1 MISLKKLSLL
11 LIVALSFVHS
21 AFSSV
26 PGMAQYI
33 PDTSGEYVYY
43 QDKTFT
49 RDSIVGF
56 LFYNDST
63 YAVRYYAPADK
74 KQSLLEKD
82 ITIYFSVNPDA
93 GYLELTGENI
103 VGAQTQD
110 DVEIVNYLHD
120 LFYEFSSRAAKA
132 FLMDGSTIPSKQDY
146 AQFGGNV
153 TIMFNPLVPIFNIE
167 AIKASDGKNLLQLQT
182 VGRLSSS
189 EDKSFTQYKRIDGLP
204 KDKTRNFKND
214 KKAKKQKISALGLN
228 INLDAQWTQKS
239 DAMWALGDYAML
251 MVASIGNTEQMSQPH
266 DYLWDYL
273 QRMWCSGS
281 DGRYALWQHK
291 KVERTKDKLSI
302 MNVFYEPGA
311 NSVTRDFKITRKT
324 KEGDVVLIL
333 TVFDDVYQKNKSY
346 FDAILKI

>member
-1 MISLKKLSLL
+1 MISLKKISLL
-11 LIVALSFVHS
+11 LIIALSLCGL

-26 PGMAQYI
+26 PGMVQYI
-33 PDTSGEYVYY
+33 PDSSGEYVYY

-82 ITIYFSVNPDA
+82 ITVYFSVNPEA
-93 GYLELTGENI
+93 NNLELTGENI
-103 VGAQTQD
+103 VGANSQD

-120 LFYEFSSRAAKA
+120 LFYEFSSRASKA
-132 FLMDGSTIPSKQDY
+132 LLTDGTTIPSKQDY

-167 AIKASDGKNLLQLQT
+167 AIKGADGKILLQLQT
-182 VGRLSSS
+182 IGMLSSS
-189 EDKSFTQYKRIDGLP
+189 GDKSFTQYKRIDGLP

-214 KKAKKQKISALGLN
+214 KKAKKQKVSALGID
-228 INLDAQWTQKS
+228 INLDTQWTQKS

-251 MVASIGNTEQMSQPH
+251 MVASIGNTDQMSQPH

-273 QRMWCSGS
+273 QRM
-281 DGRYALWQHK
+281 
-291 KVERTKDKLSI
+291 
-302 MNVFYEPGA
+302 
-311 NSVTRDFKITRKT
+311 
-324 KEGDVVLIL
+324 
-333 TVFDDVYQKNKSY
+333 
-346 FDAILKI
+346 

>member
-1 MISLKKLSLL
+1 MISLKKLGLL
-11 LIVALSFVHS
+11 FALSLCGL

-26 PGMAQYI
+26 PGMVQYI
-33 PDTSGEYVYY
+33 PDSSGEYVYY

-74 KQSLLEKD
+74 KQSLVEKD
-82 ITIYFSVNPDA
+82 ITVYFSVNPSA

-103 VGAQTQD
+103 VGASTQD

-120 LFYEFSSRAAKA
+120 LFYELSSRAAKA
-132 FLMDGSTIPSKQDY
+132 ILMDGSTVSSKQDY

-167 AIKASDGKNLLQLQT
+167 AIKAADGNNLLQLQT
-182 VGRLSSS
+182 MGMLSSS
-189 EDKSFTQYKRIDGLP
+189 GDKSFTQYKRIDGLP

-214 KKAKKQKISALGLN
+214 KKAKKQKASALGFN
-228 INLDAQWTQKS
+228 INIDTQWTQKS

-251 MVASIGNTEQMSQPH
+251 MVASIGSNNQMSQ
-266 DYLWDYL
+266 DYMWDYL

-281 DGRYALWQHK
+281 DGSYALWQHK
-291 KVERTKDKLSI
+291 KVERSKDGLSI
-302 MNVFYEPGA
+302 MNVFYEPDS
-311 NSVTRDFKITRKT
+311 NSVTRDFKIVKKT
-324 KEGDVVLIL
+324 KDGYTVMIL

-346 FDAILKI
+346 FDAILKG